1 MCTQYS
7 LYDMKN
13 QRVRNGGYFSGY
25 NMLAKEIAGEKMK
38 MHSDNV
44 GTNSTIQNKLGKWI
58 IDLV

>member
-1 MCTQYS
+1 
-7 LYDMKN
+7 MKN

-44 GTNSTIQNKLGKWI
+44 GTNSKIQNKLGKWI

>member
-1 MCTQYS
+1 
-7 LYDMKN
+7 MKN